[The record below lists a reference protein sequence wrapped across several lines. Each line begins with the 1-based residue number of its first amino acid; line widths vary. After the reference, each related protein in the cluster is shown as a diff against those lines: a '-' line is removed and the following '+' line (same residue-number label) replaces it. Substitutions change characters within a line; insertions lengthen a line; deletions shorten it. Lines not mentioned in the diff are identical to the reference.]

1 MSIDEGYVKYDSN
14 WTRAPAV
21 DSRVTTL
28 LDRWRRSL
36 FDAKLIGYDPD
47 HEVGYGN
54 LSIRYGDGGFVI
66 SGTQT
71 GHLANT
77 TGEHYCRVTA
87 YDIDANRVRCEG
99 PCQASSEAL
108 THAALYGLD
117 PRINA
122 VVHVHSEALW
132 SAHRDRLPTTRA
144 DVAYGTPAMAREFE
158 RLYRDGGLAGER
170 LAVMAGH
177 AQGLVAI
184 GDTLADAAGRILAL
198 ASA

>member
-1 MSIDEGYVKYDSN
+1 MNIDEGYVKYDST
-14 WTRAPAV
+14 WTPAPAI
-21 DSRVTTL
+21 DARVSGL
-28 LDRWRRSL
+28 LDRWRRRL
-36 FDAKLIGYDPD
+36 FAVGLIGHDPD
-47 HEVGYGN
+47 LDVGYGN
-54 LSIRYGDGGFVI
+54 LSVRYGEAGFVI

-71 GHLANT
+71 GHLADT
-77 TGEHYCRVTA
+77 SGEHYCRVTA

-122 VVHVHSEALW
+122 VVHVHSETLW
-132 SAHRDRLPTTRA
+132 SAHRDRLPTTRP
-144 DVAYGTPAMAREFE
+144 DVAYGTPAMAHEFE
-158 RLYRDGGLAGER
+158 RLYRDEGLARER

-177 AQGLVAI
+177 EQGLVAI
-184 GDTLADAAGRILAL
+184 GGTLADAAGRILDL

>member
-1 MSIDEGYVKYDSN
+1 MTVDEGYVKYHSN
-14 WTRAPAV
+14 WTRGPAV
-21 DSRVTTL
+21 DSRVAAL
-28 LDRWRRSL
+28 LDRWRRRL
-36 FDAKLIGYDPD
+36 FDAGLIGYDTD
-47 HEVGYGN
+47 LDVGYGN

-71 GHLANT
+71 GHLADT
-77 TGEHYCRVTA
+77 AGEHYSRVTG
-87 YDIDANRVRCEG
+87 YNIDANRVCCEG

-122 VVHVHSEALW
+122 VVHVHDETLW
-132 SAHRDRLPTTRA
+132 STYRDQLPTTGA

-158 RLYRDGGLAGER
+158 RLYRTGSLARER

-177 AQGLVAI
+177 AQGLVAV
-184 GDTLADAAGRILAL
+184 GRTLADAADRILDL
-198 ASA
+198 TSA